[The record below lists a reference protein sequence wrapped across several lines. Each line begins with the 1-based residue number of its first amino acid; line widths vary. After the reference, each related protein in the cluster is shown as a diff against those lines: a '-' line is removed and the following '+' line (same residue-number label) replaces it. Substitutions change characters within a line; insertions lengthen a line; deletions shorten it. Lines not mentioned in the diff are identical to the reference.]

1 MAKIDVSGIAGFE
14 EMSAEDKVNALLGY
28 EIPENEPK
36 PSEDAEKHWKELLNK
51 ANSQAAE
58 FKRQLREK
66 QTEQERLEAD
76 RIEKENALNE
86 KLAEYEHRDLV
97 NGYKDRLVSIGYD
110 TDTALSMASKLPKG
124 LGEDFFESQREFLDR
139 KTKEIENKII
149 NNQPTPSP
157 GSPIGKELQEKAEM
171 DKIRKWAGLK

>member
-1 MAKIDVSGIAGFE
+1 MAKIDVSAIAGFE

-28 EIPENEPK
+28 EIPESEPK
-36 PSEDAEKHWKELLNK
+36 PNEDSDKHWKELLNK

-76 RIEKENALNE
+76 RLEKETALNE
-86 KLAEYEHRDLV
+86 KLAEYERRDLV

-110 TDTALSMASKLPKG
+110 TETALSMANKLPNG

-139 KTKEIENKII
+139 KTKEIESKII
-149 NNQPTPSP
+149 NNQPVPSP
-157 GSPIGKELQEKAEM
+157 GTSIGKEIAEKEQM
-171 DKIRKWAGLK
+171 DKLRKWAGLK